1 MNNNVNLSEFC
12 NALYSFIDLES
23 KLNQQEPNKELI
35 DKIKLLSLG
44 IFRIVV
50 MGEIKKGKSSF
61 INAMLGVENLVP
73 VSTDVATSTIYKI
86 CYGEKISYKVFFTEK
101 SGKKSETIV
110 ATELEKYGTE
120 AGNPGNEKEVD
131 FIQVFVPSAILKNGL
146 VIIDTPGLGGLF
158 KEHKKVT
165 YEYVPRAD
173 AVFLVTDSVESPIG
187 KAELDLLQD
196 LNGITSHIYFI
207 QTKAAVVDK
216 KSRLARRE
224 NNLRILKDAGY
235 GDVTSRYFMVDSR
248 LKFEAD
254 QYKDIQDLRD
264 SGYPLVMALV
274 EQGLKPNVRNI
285 MIKKAILEFRPFFD
299 AVATKLDSKKRIIYA
314 DTAEKRKELQQEI
327 ENADKALQEWDK
339 TKLPDML
346 DDFQK
351 QLAGIRRSAEDT
363 LNKCRPGGIVN
374 QRLDDLLTQAE
385 SIADLQAVNSIIAEK
400 LPAMLSEYY
409 LQITRKI
416 QADIEKVLRSFPLTQ
431 NCGNTDIVVSPNGSF
446 IDDNTNSPINV
457 TASPINET
465 VKKCEELGS
474 FSFDSL
480 RTSLYGGMAGC
491 AIASVVGG
499 VIGSVIPV
507 VGTFIGSTVGVAIAG
522 IWGGKEAIKLKDKQ
536 ELEKGV
542 QQMRGAISQT
552 LNNFYI
558 DSQREIRYMLD
569 RITEDTRSM
578 LRKNIAEQ
586 RDALSMRSK
595 ELIARAQSN
604 ITVIEQDRKEI
615 DELSKQF
622 ETILRFVR

>member
-23 KLNQQEPNKELI
+23 KLNQHEPNKELI

-101 SGKKSETIV
+101 SGKKSETIG

-173 AVFLVTDSVESPIG
+173 AVFLVTDSVESPLG

-274 EQGLKPNVRNI
+274 EQGLKPNVRDI

-351 QLAGIRRSAEDT
+351 QLAGIRRTAEDS
-363 LNKCRPGGIVN
+363 LNECRPGGVVN
-374 QRLDDLLTQAE
+374 QRLDELLTQAE
-385 SIADLQAVNSIIAEK
+385 SIEDLQAVNSVIAEK
-400 LPAMLSEYY
+400 LPAMLSENY

-416 QADIEKVLRSFPLTQ
+416 QADIEKVLRSFPLMQ

-446 IDDNTNSPINV
+446 FDDNTNSL
-457 TASPINET
+457 INET
-465 VKKCEELGS
+465 VKKCEDLGS
-474 FSFDSL
+474 FSFDTL
-480 RTSLYGGMAGC
+480 RTGLYGGMAGV
-491 AIASVVGG
+491 AIAGVVGG

-507 VGTFIGSTVGVAIAG
+507 VGTVIGSTVGMTIASF
-522 IWGGKEAIKLKDKQ
+522 WGSKEAIKLKDKQ

-558 DSQREIRYMLD
+558 DSQREIRYLLD
-569 RITEDTRSM
+569 RITEETRSM
-578 LRKNIAEQ
+578 LRKSIAEQ
-586 RDALSMRSK
+586 REALSMRSK

>member
-1 MNNNVNLSEFC
+1 MSGRIDFSEFC
-12 NALYSFIDLES
+12 KALCAFADLEA
-23 KLNQQEPNKELI
+23 KLNKKEPDPVLLE
-35 DKIKLLSLG
+35 KIKILSAG

-86 CYGEKISYKVFFTEK
+86 CYGEKLAYKVFFTEK
-101 SGKKSETIV
+101 SGKKSEYIV
-110 ATELEKYGTE
+110 ASELEKYGTE
-120 AGNPGNEKEVD
+120 AGNPGNEKQVD

-173 AVFLVTDSVESPIG
+173 AVFFVTDSVESPIG

-207 QTKAAVVDK
+207 QTKSAVVDK
-216 KSRLARRE
+216 NSRLARRE
-224 NNLRILKDAGY
+224 NNLNILKDAGY
-235 GDVTSRYFMVDSR
+235 GDVASRYFMVDSR

-254 QYKDIQDLRD
+254 QYKDIQDLGD

-274 EQGLKPNVRNI
+274 EQGLKPNVRDI
-285 MIKKAILEFRPFFD
+285 MIKKAILEFRPRFD

-351 QLAGIRRSAEDT
+351 QLEGIQQTAEDT
-363 LNKCRPGGIVN
+363 LNECRPGGVVN
-374 QRLDDLLTQAE
+374 QCLDKLLTQAE
-385 SIADLQAVNSIIAEK
+385 SIADLQAVNSSIAEK
-400 LPAMLSEYY
+400 LPATLSEYY
-409 LQITRKI
+409 LQITRKL

-431 NCGNTDIVVSPNGSF
+431 NSDNTDIVISPNGSF
-446 IDDNTNSPINV
+446 LDDNTN
-457 TASPINET
+457 SPINET
-465 VKKCEELGS
+465 VKKCEAFGS
-474 FSFDSL
+474 FNFDSL
-480 RTSLYGGMAGC
+480 RTGLYGGMVGAT
-491 AIASVVGG
+491 IASVVGG
-499 VIGSVIPV
+499 VIGSVIPF
-507 VGTFIGSTVGVAIAG
+507 VGTVIGSTAGMAIASFWAG
-522 IWGGKEAIKLKDKQ
+522 REAIKLKDKQ

-542 QQMRGAISQT
+542 QQMRVAISQT

-558 DSQREIRYMLD
+558 DSQLEIRNMLTS
-569 RITEDTRSM
+569 IKLDTRSM
-578 LRKNIAEQ
+578 LRKSIAEQ

-595 ELIARAQSN
+595 ELIARAQSD
-604 ITVIEQDRKEI
+604 ITVLEQDRKEI